1 MKRIL
6 FEVVLV
12 LGLAA
17 AGYFAWTHSKASGK
31 ADKQLQELTEQ
42 KTDLQ
47 TKIDA
52 AEKQLADQAEA
63 VKSMG
68 PKAQQ
73 FDAAQGALS
82 GGQVLD
88 DLEKLYAGKKGL
100 SSEQQLGLGVVR
112 LLSKGPQDQGA
123 LQALNKTLE
132 QIDWQRN
139 QKIICATQNA
149 LAAAGKDVKVLA
161 ECARVVS
168 LTPEGAAAAP
178 AAAASAPAAP
188 ASAPASAAGAKQ
200 GAPATK
206 DAKKP

>member
-47 TKIDA
+47 AKLEA

-82 GGQVLD
+82 GGQVLE

-168 LTPEGAAAAP
+168 LTPEGGAAAP
-178 AAAASAPAAP
+178 AAAASAPAPAASETQAP
-188 ASAPASAAGAKQ
+188 KP
-200 GAPATK
+200 K

>member
-6 FEVVLV
+6 FEVILV
-12 LGLAA
+12 IGLAV
-17 AGYFAWTHSKASGK
+17 AGYFAWAQNKASSSAGG
-31 ADKQLQELTEQ
+31 QLKELTEQ
-42 KTDLQ
+42 KKELEE
-47 TKIDA
+47 KLEA
-52 AEKQLADQAEA
+52 SEKQLAEQSEA
-63 VKSMG
+63 LKTMG

-82 GGQVLD
+82 GGQVLE

-100 SSEQQLGLGVVR
+100 SNEQQLGLGVVR

-132 QIDWQRN
+132 QIDWNRN

-161 ECARVVS
+161 ECGKKVS
-168 LTPEGAAAAP
+168 LAEATAPSAADASA
-178 AAAASAPAAP
+178 AAAASEPK
-188 ASAPASAAGAKQ
+188 SEASAAKG
-200 GAPATK
+200 K
-206 DAKKP
+206 DSKKP

>member
-47 TKIDA
+47 AKLDA
-52 AEKQLADQAEA
+52 AEKQLANQAEA

-82 GGQVLD
+82 GGQVLE

-168 LTPEGAAAAP
+168 LTPEGGAAAP
-178 AAAASAPAAP
+178 AAAASAPATAASETQAP
-188 ASAPASAAGAKQ
+188 KP
-200 GAPATK
+200 K
-206 DAKKP
+206 DTKKP